1 MAKVIVLKEINEMN
15 YDDIWIG
22 FPNTVWGKYVAN
34 EHQPTNHSLEQNG
47 WHVFI
52 V

>member
-1 MAKVIVLKEINEMN
+1 MNRRWKVGVLV
-15 YDDIWIG
+15 YDIWIG

-34 EHQPTNHSLEQNG
+34 EHQPTNQNLEQNG